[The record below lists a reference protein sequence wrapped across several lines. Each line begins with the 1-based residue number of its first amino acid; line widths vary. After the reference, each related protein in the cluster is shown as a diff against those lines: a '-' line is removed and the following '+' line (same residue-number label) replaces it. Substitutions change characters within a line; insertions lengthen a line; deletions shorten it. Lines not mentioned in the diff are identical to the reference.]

1 MGCWFPRNKKKL
13 YLKITVS
20 LIFLKERKRQTDRKT
35 HRQKDRQRDKGR
47 GRHKES
53 LPRTD
58 RYQDIKTH
66 RRTAKQKG
74 EVRMSF
80 PCIKTLKK
88 NKLTRLFEIIQIFS
102 NKITAF
108 LSKLKM
114 S

>member
-1 MGCWFPRNKKKL
+1 MGCWFPRNKKK
-13 YLKITVS
+13 IVFENNS
-20 LIFLKERKRQTDRKT
+20 FINFSERKKETDRQKETQTDK
-35 HRQKDRQRDKGR
+35 QKDRQRDRGR

-80 PCIKTLKK
+80 PCIQTLKK
-88 NKLTRLFEIIQIFS
+88 NKLTRLFEIIRIF
-102 NKITAF
+102 F
-108 LSKLKM
+108 E
-114 S
+114 